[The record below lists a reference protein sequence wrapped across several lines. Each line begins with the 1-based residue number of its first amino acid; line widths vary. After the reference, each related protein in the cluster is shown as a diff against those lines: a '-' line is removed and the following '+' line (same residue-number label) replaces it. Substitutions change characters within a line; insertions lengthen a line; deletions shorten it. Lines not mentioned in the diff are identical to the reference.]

1 VAEDWVK
8 NPVTIVKRLRET
20 SGAYAAMTRTG
31 SVTALT
37 DYQQGILCAL
47 ETAEAALLEAGYR
60 ENVA

>member
-1 VAEDWVK
+1 VK

-20 SGAYAAMTRTG
+20 SGAHAAMTKVG
-31 SVTALT
+31 LLT
-37 DYQQGILCAL
+37 LNDYQQGILYAL